1 MPQRLPEYCVE
12 DRDRH
17 GNIRIYFKKRGCRK
31 IRLKG
36 TPWTPD
42 FMEQYEA
49 AKRNAAPIKPKQEAA
64 QPGTLK
70 WLLEAYYQSAEF
82 KALEARTQRV
92 RRGIL
97 DKVAEKAGHLP
108 FARLEAKN
116 VRKWRDAKAET
127 PEAANGLVKALRQ
140 VFGWAVEAEEADRN
154 PAKDVAY
161 LKTGSQGHHSW
172 TLEEVEQYEEAHPI
186 GTRARLAL
194 ALLLYTGQRRSDI
207 VLFGRQHVK
216 NGWLR
221 FTQQKNKGRKPV
233 TLEIPIVPELQGII
247 DASPCG
253 DLTFLVTEFGKP
265 FTSNGFG
272 NRMRKWCDDAGLPHC
287 SAHGLRKAAAARLA
301 EQGRSTREIMAVTG
315 HTTSKEVDRYTRAA
329 EQKRLAARALGVEP
343 ESHLVSPT
351 SKKSAI

>member
-36 TPWTPD
+36 MPWTPD

-49 AKRNAAPIKPKQEAA
+49 AKRNAAPVKPKQDTAA
-64 QPGTLK
+64 PGTLK
-70 WLLEAYYQSAEF
+70 WLLEAYYGSAEF
-82 KALEARTQRV
+82 KGLEPRTQRV

-116 VRKWRDAKAET
+116 IRKWRDARAET

-161 LKTGSQGHHSW
+161 LKNGSQGHHSW
-172 TLEEVEQYEEAHPI
+172 TLEEVEQYEAAHPI
-186 GTRARLAL
+186 GTSARLAL

-207 VLFGRQHVK
+207 VLFGKEHLK
-216 NGWLR
+216 NGWLK
-221 FTQQKNKGRKPV
+221 FTQQKNKNRKPI
-233 TLEIPIVPELQGII
+233 TLEIPVMPELRQIL
-247 DASPCG
+247 DASPLG
-253 DLTFLVTEFGKP
+253 QKAFLVTEFGKP

-272 NRMRKWCDDAGLPHC
+272 NRMRKWCDEAGLPHC
-287 SAHGLRKAAAARLA
+287 SAHGPRKAAAARLA
-301 EQGRSTREIMAVTG
+301 ERGRSTREIMAVTG
-315 HTTSKEVDRYTRAA
+315 HTTSKEVDRYTRGA

-343 ESHLVSPT
+343 ESHLASPT
-351 SKKSAI
+351 SEK

>member
-31 IRLKG
+31 IRIKG

-49 AKRNAAPIKPKQEAA
+49 AKRNAAPIQPKQEAA

-82 KALEARTQRV
+82 KGLEARTQRV

-116 VRKWRDAKAET
+116 IRKWRDARAET

-172 TLEEVEQYEEAHPI
+172 SLEDVEQYEATHPI
-186 GTRARLAL
+186 GTSARLAL

-207 VLFGRQHVK
+207 VLFGKEHLK
-216 NGWLR
+216 NGWLK
-221 FTQQKNKGRKPV
+221 FTQQKNRNRKPI
-233 TLEIPIVPELQGII
+233 TLEIPLLPELRRII

-253 DLTFLVTEFGKP
+253 ETTFLVTEFGKP
-265 FTSNGFG
+265 FTANGFG
-272 NRMRKWCDDAGLPHC
+272 NRMRKWCDDAGLLHC

-329 EQKRLAARALGVEP
+329 EQKRLAARALGIEP
-343 ESHLVSPT
+343 ESHLASPT
-351 SKKSAI
+351 SEK